1 MRGFGGDGPRRRT
14 ATLRSY
20 RPLDERT
27 GQAELPTTYR
37 ELLEDVYANVG
48 LSVAARTQLDAAGEA
63 VTTDVDDSRS
73 LGFLRL
79 RRWDAEARAALH
91 ASVRHLLSRH
101 VDVVYGDLDLVTV
114 DALDDIADWEGKPI
128 APPPELVGLLA
139 EARDEVE
146 GHGLQAEFM
155 WAAGEP
161 GNAIVEAARDAK
173 VDAVVL
179 GEHHHSFLAGLFGSD
194 VAAAVE
200 RELGSA
206 VIVA

>member
-1 MRGFGGDGPRRRT
+1 VSGVLVGFDDS
-14 ATLRSY
+14 A
-20 RPLDERT
+20 
-27 GQAELPTTYR
+27 
-37 ELLEDVYANVG
+37 
-48 LSVAARTQLDAAGEA
+48 AARRALDRGI
-63 VTTDVDDSRS
+63 
-73 LGFLRL
+73 
-79 RRWDAEARAALH
+79 AEARARKARLIVL
-91 ASVRHLLSRH
+91 SVFEVPLDPQ
-101 VDVVYGDLDLVTV
+101 VDRFFGT
-114 DALDDIADWEGKPI
+114 LDDIADWEGKPI
-128 APPPELVGLLA
+128 APPPELIGLLT

-173 VDAVVL
+173 VDTVVL

>member
-1 MRGFGGDGPRRRT
+1 MRRLPRVSGVLVGFDDSAAARRALDRGI
-14 ATLRSY
+14 AEAQARQARLVVLSVFEV
-20 RPLDERT
+20 PLDP
-27 GQAELPTTYR
+27 Q
-37 ELLEDVYANVG
+37 
-48 LSVAARTQLDAAGEA
+48 
-63 VTTDVDDSRS
+63 VDRFF
-73 LGFLRL
+73 G
-79 RRWDAEARAALH
+79 
-91 ASVRHLLSRH
+91 
-101 VDVVYGDLDLVTV
+101 T
-114 DALDDIADWEGKPI
+114 LDDIADWEGKPI

-173 VDAVVL
+173 VDTVVL

-200 RELGSA
+200 RELGST